1 VSGAHRAT
9 RSSLFR
15 QKFHFLCVSSRHGF
29 ANWQNGHT
37 RQAKLKKRRGKKKKK
52 LVESG
57 KEGKK
62 KQLEHFWYPVPPK
75 PRTPEKDIYLLN
87 NWEMGIGP
95 FFCRFGY
102 YFIYPLCSHLPTTQ
116 KATTPLA
123 LTI

>member
-62 KQLEHFWYPVPPK
+62 NNLNIFGILSPQNREHQK
-75 PRTPEKDIYLLN
+75 KI
-87 NWEMGIGP
+87 
-95 FFCRFGY
+95 
-102 YFIYPLCSHLPTTQ
+102 FIY
-116 KATTPLA
+116 
-123 LTI
+123 